1 MRKHGN
7 KPAHWLRLTLL
18 SALITSSS
26 AWAEI
31 AVIVHPSNGASVSS
45 EEVQRLFLGK
55 LKSFPAGGEANP
67 VNQKEGIAVR
77 EQFNQAVLGKSESQL
92 KAYWSQLVFTGKG
105 TPPKELDN
113 DDAVKAYVA
122 GTPSGIGYIDASK
135 VDGSVKVVL
144 KQ

>member
-1 MRKHGN
+1 MT
-7 KPAHWLRLTLL
+7 LRIVLL
-18 SALITSSS
+18 ALGLSS
-26 AWAEI
+26 ATAFAEV
-31 AVIVHPSNGASVSS
+31 AVIVHPSNATALSA

-55 LKSFPAGGEANP
+55 LKSFPAGGDASP
-67 VNQKEGIAVR
+67 VNLKEGLATR
-77 EQFNQAVLGKSESQL
+77 EQFNQAVLGKSESQV

-113 DDAVKAYVA
+113 DDAVKAFVA
-122 GTPSGIGYIDASK
+122 GTPGGIGYIDASK